1 MPGRK
6 GLSVSE
12 RLWQYIDVRGVDEC
26 WLWTGGRNR
35 QGYGQFA
42 MPTGRSGGRLVTAHR
57 LAYEQFWRTELVGIA
72 CHTCNKKSCCNPC
85 MSTTAPSHP
94 TPRTLLG
101 LAITSSCAPNILTP
115 GESGMVWPASTS
127 RRSATSGRAM
137 LLEAS
142 PSRSWPTSTEST
154 SPKSAPSSG
163 AKRGHTSP
171 KTVIG

>member
-72 CHTCNKKSCCNPC
+72 CHTCNKKSCCNPLHVYDGTFSSNAKDIVRAGNHVF
-85 MSTTAPSHP
+85 MRPEHP
-94 TPRTLLG
+94 HARGERNG
-101 LAITSSCAPNILTP
+101 LARLN
-115 GESGMVWPASTS
+115 ESAVRDIRARYAAGGISQQKLADEYGVNQSKISAVV
-127 RRSATSGRAM
+127 RRETWAHVT
-137 LLEAS
+137 
-142 PSRSWPTSTEST
+142 
-154 SPKSAPSSG
+154 
-163 AKRGHTSP
+163 
-171 KTVIG
+171 